1 MKTFFQ
7 SSPNL
12 VNLFTALLVFF
23 VFGQAT
29 AQEFTSSRDG
39 KWDENATWNSATSC
53 RANQNI
59 STGFPPITKSWGC
72 PVAVSI
78 NHEVV
83 FDGNAQGFGSG
94 TFSKIEL
101 GSNGKL
107 EFKGDLIING
117 GGSVPEIV
125 LAAGAELVVNGR
137 FVIDRGVNLV
147 IPNNAKLTVGELVIG
162 DNQPALTVEEG
173 GILEVMESTI
183 LKNSATLN
191 VDGDFDTKDLEF
203 SSGGTVNIGSQ
214 NGRAVVREDLFI
226 QNGALNLDGNGSIL
240 VEGKTSTGNSGSIG
254 LNGTSNGSFMGDVTM
269 GNGGSLFARN
279 SAEFTFGGNLSK
291 SGGAKIELDNFAKGI
306 ITKDV
311 TMSNGT
317 IDLSNNTE
325 LFVGGKLNASNGA
338 SLKGSNNA
346 GYFICDY
353 PNSTKEDTYHVS
365 LKNNSFYGPG
375 CFTLPVVWK
384 SFTVSPVEN
393 KQHQLVWETSKEI
406 GSSHYEIERSIGG
419 VQDFETIG
427 EVTAAGWTNTGSR
440 YSFQDKGLKGVQ
452 GMVYYRIR
460 QADFTLGSTVSEV
473 KSVKVV
479 NQSPDLI
486 EWTAYPNPSDGSNL
500 QVKLSSGYVS
510 GAVSARFS
518 HATASASFEGE
529 VGMALD
535 QWLQEMIQ
543 KASKGICVLEL
554 VYEEQVYRLKILKV

>member
-1 MKTFFQ
+1 MKTFFH
-7 SSPNL
+7 STPTL
-12 VNLFTALLVFF
+12 VNLFTGMLVFF
-23 VFGQAT
+23 VFGQVT
-29 AQEFTSSRDG
+29 AQEFTSSTDG
-39 KWDENATWNSATSC
+39 NWNVNATWNSVTSC
-53 RANQNI
+53 GANQNI
-59 STGFPPITKSWGC
+59 STGYPPITKSWGC
-72 PVAVSI
+72 LVAVSI

-125 LAAGAELVVNGR
+125 LAEGSELVVTGR
-137 FVIDRGVNLV
+137 FDIDRKVNIV
-147 IPNNAKLTVGELVIG
+147 IPNNAKLTINELVIG
-162 DNQPALTVEEG
+162 DNQPTITVEEG
-173 GILEVMESTI
+173 GILEVLETTT
-183 LKNSATLN
+183 LKNKATLN
-191 VDGDFDTKDLEF
+191 VYGDFETNAMNF
-203 SSGGTVNIGSQ
+203 TSGGTVNVGSE
-214 NGRAVVREDLFI
+214 NGQAVVNGDLFI
-226 QNGALNLDGNGSIL
+226 QNGTLNLDGKGSIL
-240 VEGKTSTGNSGSIG
+240 VEGQTSTGNSGSIG
-254 LNGTSNGSFMGDVTM
+254 LKDSSSGRFTGDVTM
-269 GNGGSLFARN
+269 GNGGSLLAQN

-291 SGGAKIELDNFAKGI
+291 RGGAMIVLKNFAKGI

-311 TMSNGT
+311 TMTNGT

-338 SLKGSNNA
+338 SIKGSNNA

-353 PNSTKEDTYHVS
+353 PNSTKEDTDFVS

-393 KQHQLVWETSKEI
+393 KQNQLVWETSKEN

-427 EVTAAGWTNTGSR
+427 EVAAAGWTNTGSR
-440 YSFQDKGLKGVQ
+440 YTFQDRALKGVH

-460 QADFTLGSTVSEV
+460 QVDFTQSSAVSEV

-486 EWTAYPNPSDGSNL
+486 QWTAYPNPSDGSNL

-518 HATASASFEGE
+518 HATGSTSFEGE
-529 VGMALD
+529 VGMGLD

-543 KASKGICVLEL
+543 KASKGVCVLEL
-554 VYEEQVYRLKILKV
+554 VYEEQVYRIKILKV